1 MKKIILTLVLIFII
15 SSVQAQIK
23 MLYDTEKSEKE
34 KIEGFINSGYKNI
47 NIYRID
53 VDEVEWQ
60 SDTTLLTEIKIS
72 DNNKSL
78 TEINH
83 SPYSKTVV
91 QYDGNILSRE
101 IYNQSNQLA
110 GKTLY
115 SYNKAGM
122 IEKRELYFGDIKAFD
137 EIYEIEGNQ
146 LLKVKYFTSD
156 GTLINNSDFEYDSR
170 NNMIKENKY
179 NSNGEIEYVYEY
191 TYNSDRSIKEES
203 IIMPDGKK
211 TIVNYIYSKKNIS
224 EKITKDS
231 DGKIMSSLKY
241 VYEDKNLIE
250 EYYDTPELKIK
261 KTYTYSNN
269 LLTSIKYLDILESN
283 SYTWIYVYSN

>member
-1 MKKIILTLVLIFII
+1 MKKIILTFVLISII
-15 SSVQAQIK
+15 SNVQAQIK
-23 MLYDTEKSEKE
+23 MLYDTEKNEKE
-34 KIEGFINSGYKNI
+34 KIERFINSGYKNI

-72 DNNKSL
+72 DNGKSL
-78 TEINH
+78 TEINQ

-91 QYDGNILSRE
+91 QYDGNIVSRE
-101 IYNQSNQLA
+101 IFNQSNQLA

-115 SYNKAGM
+115 SYNNAGM

-146 LLKVKYFTSD
+146 LVKAKYYTSD
-156 GTLINNSDFEYDSR
+156 GMLINYSDFEYDSR
-170 NNMIKENKY
+170 NNMLKENKY
-179 NSNGEIEYVYEY
+179 NSNGETEYVYEY
-191 TYNSDRSIKEES
+191 TYNSDGSIKEER

-211 TIVNYIYSKKNIS
+211 TIVNYVYGKNKYITD
-224 EKITKDS
+224 KITKDS

-241 VYEDKNLIE
+241 
-250 EYYDTPELKIK
+250 EYDGK
-261 KTYTYSNN
+261 KSYRR
-269 LLTSIKYLDILESN
+269 ILRN
-283 SYTWIYVYSN
+283 P